1 MRVRFLVAAV
11 ATAVVLSGPAAAEEY
26 ISTFSPS
33 GTLINTFAA
42 GVPDGQLISFL
53 VVDASGDIWVG
64 KIDNGHSVNQFNP
77 NDAVVR
83 FSPTGT
89 QLQVVK
95 GPTRYQTAIGF
106 DSSSNIYIG
115 AIPDGGALGDNRIYR
130 FGQSGTF
137 ETTFG
142 SLNDTAM
149 DFAVAAGDRIFVAT
163 NNVLTLQEYS
173 TAGALINSRQVN
185 NFLGRYIDLDSSET
199 TLWCYQDFNG
209 PGVSVFGAYDLSLI
223 AQSSFDLNPIG
234 DPGLGGL
241 EVLASGNL
249 LTLNAFDGTTFH
261 EFTPA
266 GAVVDSFSLP
276 GVTSAR
282 KFTLDNDGN
291 IVVSHSSP
299 LPQGAAIP
307 ALQGAWL
314 VAFAALLAG
323 ASLLLIRRGVFV
335 SGAGL

>member
-11 ATAVVLSGPAAAEEY
+11 AAALVLHGSAAAEEY
-26 ISTFSPS
+26 ISTFSPG

-42 GVPDGQLISFL
+42 GVPDDQLISFL
-53 VVDASGDIWVG
+53 VVDANGDIWIG
-64 KIDNGHSVNQFNP
+64 RIDNGHGTNQFSP
-77 NDAVVR
+77 NDEVIR

-89 QLQVVK
+89 ELQVVK

-130 FGQSGTF
+130 FSQSGTF
-137 ETTFG
+137 DTTFG
-142 SLNDTAM
+142 SLNDTLM
-149 DFAVAAGDRIFVAT
+149 DLAVTAGDRIFAVT
-163 NNVLTLQEYS
+163 NNVMTLQEYS
-173 TAGALINSRQVN
+173 TGGALINNRQVN
-185 NFLGRYIDLDSSET
+185 NFLGRYIDLDGAET

-209 PGVSVFGAYDLSLI
+209 PGVSVFGSYDLNLI

-249 LTLNAFDGTTFH
+249 LTLNAVDGTTFY
-261 EFTPA
+261 ELTPA
-266 GAVVDSFSLP
+266 GAVVDSFSMP

-291 IVVSHSSP
+291 IVVTHSNA

-323 ASLLLIRRGVFV
+323 ASILLIRRGV
-335 SGAGL
+335 S